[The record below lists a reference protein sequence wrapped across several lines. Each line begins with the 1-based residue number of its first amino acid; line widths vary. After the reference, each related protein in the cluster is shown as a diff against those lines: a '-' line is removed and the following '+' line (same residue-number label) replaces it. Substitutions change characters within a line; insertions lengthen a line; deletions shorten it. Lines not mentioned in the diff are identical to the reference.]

1 MSEIVIKSGKK
12 PKPLRIGIHGV
23 GGSGKSTFGKN
34 GLFLDIEGGI
44 DNIDCMSIDLVG
56 KGTSDVM
63 ASLRYIYKEADMIQN
78 ELIVLDSLDWL
89 EKILWESVLEDEK
102 FNTKNFTSIEEF
114 GYQKGYIYCL
124 KFWKDILNA
133 LEAIRQKGFHI
144 LLICHSQII
153 KTEYPN
159 LDPYDMITLKL
170 NKHIRGTILEW
181 CDIVGYVAPEIFTTK
196 SGDAFGNTKFKPTTT
211 GRRMLFLGND
221 PSYESKSRLALPE
234 ALPLDWKDF
243 TSAIADARAEGDSA
257 KTKQTKAPKKES

>member
-63 ASLRYIYKEADMIQN
+63 ASLRYIYKEAETIQN

-102 FNTKNFTSIEEF
+102 FNTKSFSSIEVV

-124 KFWKDILNA
+124 KFWKEILNA

-181 CDIVGYVAPEIFTTK
+181 GDIVGYVAPEIFTTK
-196 SGDAFGNTKFKPTTT
+196 SGDAFGNTKYKPTTT

-257 KTKQTKAPKKES
+257 KTKQTKTPKKES

>member
-1 MSEIVIKSGKK
+1 MSEIIIKSGKK

-63 ASLRYIYKEADMIQN
+63 AALRYIYKEAETIQN

-102 FNTKNFTSIEEF
+102 FNTKSFTSIEEF

-124 KFWKDILNA
+124 KFWKEILNA

-196 SGDAFGNTKFKPTTT
+196 SGDAFGNTKYKPTTT

-257 KTKQTKAPKKES
+257 KTKQTKTPKKES

>member
-1 MSEIVIKSGKK
+1 MSEIIIKSGKK

-63 ASLRYIYKEADMIQN
+63 ASLRYIYKEAETIQN

-89 EKILWESVLEDEK
+89 EKMRWESVLEDEK
-102 FNTKNFTSIEEF
+102 FNTKSFTSIEEF

-124 KFWKDILNA
+124 KFWKEILNA

-196 SGDAFGNTKFKPTTT
+196 SGDAFGNTKYKPTTT

-257 KTKQTKAPKKES
+257 KTKQTKTPKKES

>member
-170 NKHIRGTILEW
+170 K
-181 CDIVGYVAPEIFTTK
+181 
-196 SGDAFGNTKFKPTTT
+196 
-211 GRRMLFLGND
+211 
-221 PSYESKSRLALPE
+221 
-234 ALPLDWKDF
+234 
-243 TSAIADARAEGDSA
+243 
-257 KTKQTKAPKKES
+257 KKESLLA